1 MKNIIFFRLI
11 LVIGLLFLSQVVMAQ
26 LPPDPPADPAAV
38 PIDGG
43 LSILIAAGAAL
54 GGKKVWDAR
63 KQKQNPAE

>member
-1 MKNIIFFRLI
+1 MKNIRFFRLA
-11 LVIGLLFLSQVVMAQ
+11 LVIGLLFMSQAVMGQ
-26 LPPDPPADPAAV
+26 FPSDPPADPAAV

-54 GGKKVWDAR
+54 GGKKLWDAR